1 MKALK
6 IAPVL
11 AMVGAMWPRA
21 ILAASEWCAGAGPDT
36 ANPQINSALGCLPV
50 QPAGMVQTLIPYFF
64 GITGGISLLLMI
76 YGFILMATSGGDP
89 KAVAGAQ
96 ETVTSALKGLLLSV
110 FGIFIVRFLLL
121 DVLKIPGI
129 TK

>member
-1 MKALK
+1 MRALR

-11 AMVGAMWPRA
+11 TVIMTIWPRVV
-21 ILAASEWCAGAGPDT
+21 LAVDEWCAGAGPDSG
-36 ANPQINSALGCLPV
+36 NPKINTALGCLPI
-50 QPAGMVQTLIPYFF
+50 QFSAMVETLLPYFF

-96 ETVTSALKGLLLSV
+96 ETVTSAIKGLLLSI
-110 FGIFIVRFLLL
+110 FGIFIVRFILL
-121 DVLKIPGI
+121 DVLKIPGV